1 MLEEN
6 LYLMVQ
12 PRPYPLG
19 GKQFG
24 VCDCKA
30 FFNMLDNFRSN
41 LIPMLCQQRLHHLCD
56 QDTAQRLERFNCARK
71 IGTDMADVGTD
82 VSEALSRCTTNLSD
96 LGFHG
101 NDAEVW
107 AECYAFGQ

>member
-1 MLEEN
+1 
-6 LYLMVQ
+6 MVQ

-71 IGTDMADVGTD
+71 IGTDMADVGID

-101 NDAEVW
+101 NDTEVW